1 MLLSTADFGHVARGV
16 LLFGVYLLMSE
27 VCMSASNM
35 VAEDSSYL
43 MTRKLSDALQN
54 RVKRTEA
61 IAFEKEDTLNEI
73 RQLGRHRERDISA
86 VSCRMYASPDCS
98 AAVGH
103 GPHREQPGHQMKGI

>member
-73 RQLGRHRERDISA
+73 QQARD
-86 VSCRMYASPDCS
+86 
-98 AAVGH
+98 
-103 GPHREQPGHQMKGI
+103 GIENGTYLLYLVECTPVLIVLLLLVTVPIGSNQVIK